1 MVLVGWI
8 LAEFLFRR
16 GQLLSRDGA
25 ELDGRHPRR
34 GPGWLIRYEVEL
46 ESLFVGVRE
55 DAQVRMSLLCH
66 HLGVVDG
73 GHVCLR
79 RLKCLWIKIQVL
91 SNCDQ
96 LLHRVIFFK
105 ELP

>member
-34 GPGWLIRYEVEL
+34 GPRWLIGYEVEL
-46 ESLFVGVRE
+46 KDLFVRVGEGGKVSMR
-55 DAQVRMSLLCH
+55 LLCN
-66 HLGVVDG
+66 HLRVVDG
-73 GHVCLR
+73 HVYFRL
-79 RLKCLWIKIQVL
+79 LKCLWVKIQVL
-91 SNCDQ
+91 PDCYQ
-96 LLHRVIFFK
+96 LLYRVILFE